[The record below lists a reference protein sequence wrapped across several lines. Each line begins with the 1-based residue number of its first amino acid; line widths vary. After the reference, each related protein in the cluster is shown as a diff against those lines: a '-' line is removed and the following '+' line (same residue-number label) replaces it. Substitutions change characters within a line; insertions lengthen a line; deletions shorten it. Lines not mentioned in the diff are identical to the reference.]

1 MEAPA
6 WLRLEMILP
15 SCRHLPGKA
24 LRKFGAGS
32 ALLLLLSA
40 QAPWGWS
47 AGAGESGADA
57 ARIGAR
63 LREILLGGPGQP
75 ILCPGCPSEPAIR
88 VDVASG
94 LATEVPLPYRQIH
107 SIAPFPDG
115 KRILAATSPEKGKG
129 GLLLVLSAE
138 SLAPQGRVEIP
149 GNGVRIAIAPDGYSA
164 YVLCHRPGRRPAADP
179 DEGRWEL
186 VVANLGTS
194 AVTETYPLPEAAHD
208 LALAPGGGRL
218 FVALKDRVQSFTT
231 GPLTAS
237 WYYRSPGDNRR
248 LFLRPPR
255 GDLFLL
261 RGPSIAIFEPE
272 PKGRP
277 GKSPADAADDAAG
290 ILETPA
296 HVDRIGFSA
305 DGRLAVAAGR
315 GIDALL
321 VLDTERLRFAGTWPE
336 DAGAIG
342 ALLEAMAAEGKPRGP
357 RGKLAPP
364 APRFDPPLGLP
375 PKPAPPVPGTVE
387 PQPRISTS
395 KSRPGAAPVG
405 DSGQAPEVPSP
416 AIDSAVPFAIEE
428 VAEPELSGRITGE
441 SGRVASVLL
450 FGPDSLTTVRGQ
462 VTVAPDGIFSFPL
475 PPRGRYRIVPVG
487 IPGTTLS
494 CRPPYLVVDVGAYG
508 FRGLDFQVL
517 GALGG
522 QAPERH

>member
-194 AVTETYPLPEAAHD
+194 AVTETYPLPEA
-208 LALAPGGGRL
+208 
-218 FVALKDRVQSFTT
+218 Q
-231 GPLTAS
+231 
-237 WYYRSPGDNRR
+237 
-248 LFLRPPR
+248 
-255 GDLFLL
+255 
-261 RGPSIAIFEPE
+261 
-272 PKGRP
+272 
-277 GKSPADAADDAAG
+277 
-290 ILETPA
+290 
-296 HVDRIGFSA
+296 VDRFMMKVLIDYPSM
-305 DGRLAVAAGR
+305 DEEKLIIRENLAKEFPKTNR
-315 GIDALL
+315 
-321 VLDTERLRFAGTWPE
+321 VLKPE
-336 DAGAIG
+336 DIIRARDIVREVYMDEKIENYILSIVFAS
-342 ALLEAMAAEGKPRGP
+342 R
-357 RGKLAPP
+357 
-364 APRFDPPLGLP
+364 DPEKYGLP
-375 PKPAPPVPGTVE
+375 AFKNMISYGAS
-387 PQPRISTS
+387 PRASIYLSL
-395 KSRPGAAPVG
+395 AAKAFAFIRRRGYVIPEDVRAVCADVMRHRIG
-405 DSGQAPEVPSP
+405 LTYEAEAENINQDKIIADILNVVEVP
-416 AIDSAVPFAIEE
+416 
-428 VAEPELSGRITGE
+428 
-441 SGRVASVLL
+441 
-450 FGPDSLTTVRGQ
+450 
-462 VTVAPDGIFSFPL
+462 
-475 PPRGRYRIVPVG
+475 
-487 IPGTTLS
+487 
-494 CRPPYLVVDVGAYG
+494 
-508 FRGLDFQVL
+508 
-517 GALGG
+517 
-522 QAPERH
+522 